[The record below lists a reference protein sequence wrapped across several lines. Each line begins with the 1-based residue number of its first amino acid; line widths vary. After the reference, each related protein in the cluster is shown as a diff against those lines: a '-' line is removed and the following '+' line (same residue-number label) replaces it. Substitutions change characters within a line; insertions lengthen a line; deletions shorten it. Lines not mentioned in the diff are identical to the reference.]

1 MLRISSFINQTE
13 SNSELGAEAKA
24 DITRPDPTRRKRSA
38 VGNQQQN
45 QTKSITLSFHVEEY
59 DVVLVEKMDDINC
72 LALILNVSFSIF
84 LTLFLFH
91 IFTYSYFSIISK
103 ERNNSKNS
111 SC

>member
-72 LALILNVSFSIF
+72 LALILNVSFLYSSLAPFFILHNHIF
-84 LTLFLFH
+84 ILFH
-91 IFTYSYFSIISK
+91 YI
-103 ERNNSKNS
+103 
-111 SC
+111 